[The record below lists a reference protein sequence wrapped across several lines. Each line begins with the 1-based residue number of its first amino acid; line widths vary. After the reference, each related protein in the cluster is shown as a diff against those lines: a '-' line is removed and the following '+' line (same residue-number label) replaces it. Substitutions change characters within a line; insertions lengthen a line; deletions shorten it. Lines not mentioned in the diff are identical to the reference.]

1 MSAALHLAA
10 EADLDRLLPMV
21 AAYHS
26 FESIDKSNDH
36 RRDAILPLLQGSP
49 HGAIWLIGPRRAPV
63 GYIAISFGWS
73 IELGGMDGFID
84 EFFIRENVRGRGM
97 GTEVLATLLPQLAL
111 AGLKALHLEA
121 ARDNHGA
128 QKMYTKQGFKLR
140 DGYNLLTW
148 LADTPRDA

>member
-1 MSAALHLAA
+1 MTAALHLAA
-10 EADLDRLLPMV
+10 EDDADRLLPMI
-21 AAYHS
+21 AAYHAH
-26 FESIDKSNDH
+26 ENIDQTDAA

-84 EFFIRENVRGRGM
+84 EFFIRPSVRGRGM
-97 GTEVLATLLPQLAL
+97 GTEVLSQLIPQLAR

-121 ARDNHGA
+121 QPDNAKAR
-128 QKMYTKQGFKLR
+128 KLYEKRGFRLR
-140 DGYNLLTW
+140 DGYHLLTW
-148 LADTPRDA
+148 RA